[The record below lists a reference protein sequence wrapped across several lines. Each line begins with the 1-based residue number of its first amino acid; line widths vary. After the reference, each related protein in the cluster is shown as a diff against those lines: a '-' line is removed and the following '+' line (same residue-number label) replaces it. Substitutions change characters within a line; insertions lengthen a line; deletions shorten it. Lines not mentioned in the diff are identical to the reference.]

1 MNVAEDTLLWN
12 EELRVVAEE
21 LEYLISTGAVDVG
34 LLEQLIPRIF
44 LLLSVLLD
52 LLVGTRLLRPELVA
66 GEGKNFESFLCVL
79 CID

>member
-1 MNVAEDTLLWN
+1 MAEDTLLWD

-21 LEYLISTGAVDVG
+21 LEYLVSIGAIDVG
-34 LLEQLIPRIF
+34 LLEQLIPRISV
-44 LLLSVLLD
+44 LLSVLLD
-52 LLVGTRLLRPELVA
+52 LFVGTRLLRPELVA